1 MKIAYLLTQSL
12 DSPSGLGRYLPLA
25 VEMHKLGNS
34 VEIFALHPDMD
45 ALEEKDQVISGVQVH
60 YVSPMHIQKKG
71 NIKKY
76 YSSLTLARIS
86 LSATWH
92 LIVAG
97 FNSNADIIHIA
108 KPHPMNSI
116 AGVINKTLK
125 HTNLFLDCDDY
136 EAASGNFPSDWQ
148 RSVVSTFEK
157 WTPRH
162 VNMITTN
169 THFMEQMLESWGV
182 PSEKIVY
189 LPNGVNRERFIPPPM
204 SDVLS
209 MRGKLKLEGKKIV
222 SYIGSMSL
230 ANHAVDLI
238 IKAIPKI
245 IKSQPN
251 TVLLLVGG
259 GEDFQKLQALANSM
273 NLKENIR
280 FVGRVPPEKISLY
293 YAISDV
299 TVDPVYDNDASR
311 GRCPLK
317 LFESWACGVPFVTSN
332 VGDRQEL
339 IGDPPAGLMA
349 RPGDP
354 DSLATTVLKLLSDK
368 NLRKDVINQGN
379 ERIKDYYWDNLAA
392 KMFNVYQNQIDN
404 NYCS

>member
-1 MKIAYLLTQSL
+1 MKIVYLLTQSL

-25 VEMHKLGNS
+25 VEMHKLGVT

-45 ALEEKDQVISGVQVH
+45 ALEEKDQLISGVQVH
-60 YVSPMHIQKKG
+60 YISPMHIQKKG
-71 NIKKY
+71 NIKNY

-86 LSATWH
+86 LLATWH
-92 LIVAG
+92 LIIAG
-97 FNSNADIIHIA
+97 LNSNADIIHIA

-116 AGVINKTLK
+116 AGVLNKMLK

-136 EAASGNFPSDWQ
+136 EAASGNFSSGWQ
-148 RSVVSTFEK
+148 KSIVATFEK

-162 VNMITTN
+162 VNMVTTN

-189 LPNGVNRERFIPPPM
+189 LPNGVDRERFIPPSN

-209 MRGKLKLEGKKIV
+209 LREELNLDKKKIV

-238 IKAIPKI
+238 IKAFPKI

-251 TVLLLVGG
+251 ALLLLVGG
-259 GEDFQKLQALANSM
+259 GEDFQKLQDLVNSM
-273 NLKENIR
+273 NLKDNIR
-280 FVGRVPPEKISLY
+280 FAGKVPPEKVSLY

-317 LFESWACGVPFVTSN
+317 LFESWTCEVPFVTSN

-354 DSLATTVLKLLSDK
+354 DSLANSILKLLSDK
-368 NLRKDVINQGN
+368 NLRKDIINQGN
-379 ERIKDYYWDNLAA
+379 ERIKDYYWDKLAV
-392 KMFNVYQNQIDN
+392 KMFNVYQNWIDN
-404 NYCS
+404 KNRS